1 MVIYK
6 RKSNNNNNNKK
17 KTKKQKTKQKKK
29 NKPQTNKK
37 LLEDLKEIYFVNE
50 KLAPKAIQFT
60 SGLTVWLLEGGQL
73 C

>member
-17 KTKKQKTKQKKK
+17 KKN

-50 KLAPKAIQFT
+50 KLAPKVIQFT
-60 SGLTVWLLEGGQL
+60 SGLTIWLLEGGQL